1 MNTSCSVELSILEF
15 IPIVLV
21 GVVKL
26 LVGLVGI
33 TGWKGGWDRSRKR
46 EKEKTLH
53 KLPVC
58 SFSHLISLQQNGRI
72 VPKLA

>member
-1 MNTSCSVELSILEF
+1 MEF

-33 TGWKGGWDRSRKR
+33 TGWKAGGSGDRSRKR
-46 EKEKTLH
+46 EKKREN
-53 KLPVC
+53 
-58 SFSHLISLQQNGRI
+58 SI
-72 VPKLA
+72 